1 VVPWFFPMGDLGENI
16 MAHQGFSQA
25 SIGVPEKGASVLSK
39 RRQTPLEV
47 GSDLNAGAEMKV
59 GERIREVR
67 KSKRIRQKVLARMVG
82 ISPGALTNF
91 EKGRR
96 RISLDWLQKIAEALD
111 TPVSYFLP
119 DEKDRN
125 RATPGDPRERRLLA
139 AWRQLGKSDVLRGD
153 FLQLLEHLGR
163 AKGVRKAKR
172 RVS

>member
-1 VVPWFFPMGDLGENI
+1 LAFSGEDLGENS
-16 MAHQGFSQA
+16 MAHQEFSQA
-25 SIGVPEKGASVLSK
+25 SIGVPEKAASALPSK
-39 RRQTPLEV
+39 ERRQTLEV
-47 GSDLNAGAEMKV
+47 DSDLNAGAEMKV

-119 DEKDRN
+119 DEKDRT
-125 RATPGDPRERRLLA
+125 RGTPGDPRERRLLT
-139 AWRQLGKSDVLRGD
+139 AWRQLGKGDALRAD

-163 AKGVRKAKR
+163 AKGARKAKR

>member
-1 VVPWFFPMGDLGENI
+1 
-16 MAHQGFSQA
+16 MAHQEISQVGGGVVEKVVPPPPAKELRRA
-25 SIGVPEKGASVLSK
+25 S
-39 RRQTPLEV
+39 REV
-47 GSDLNAGAEMKV
+47 GQELSTGSEMKV

-96 RISLDWLQKIAEALD
+96 RISLDWLQRIAEALD

-139 AWRQLGKSDVLRGD
+139 AWRQLGRIGRSDALRSD

-163 AKGVRKAKR
+163 AKGSRKSKR
-172 RVS
+172 RG

>member
-1 VVPWFFPMGDLGENI
+1 
-16 MAHQGFSQA
+16 MAHQEFSQA
-25 SIGVPEKGASVLSK
+25 SIGMPEKASSLPPK
-39 RRQTPLEV
+39 ERRETVKV

-125 RATPGDPRERRLLA
+125 RATPGDPRERRLLT
-139 AWRQLGKSDVLRGD
+139 AWRQLGKGDVLRGD

-163 AKGVRKAKR
+163 ARGVRKAKR

>member
-1 VVPWFFPMGDLGENI
+1 MS
-16 MAHQGFSQA
+16 HQDMYYVET
-25 SIGVPEKGASVLSK
+25 GVATKIA
-39 RRQTPLEV
+39 TPLPKEMRRSTMEASAELAA
-47 GSDLNAGAEMKV
+47 GSEMKV

-111 TPVSYFLP
+111 TPMSYFLP
-119 DEKDRN
+119 DEKDKS

-139 AWRQLGKSDVLRGD
+139 AWRQLGKGDVLRND

-163 AKGVRKAKR
+163 SKSAKKPRR

>member
-1 VVPWFFPMGDLGENI
+1 
-16 MAHQGFSQA
+16 MAHQELSQA
-25 SIGVPEKGASVLSK
+25 SIGLPDKPSLTKPVSK
-39 RRQTPLEV
+39 ARQESTREV
-47 GSDLNAGAEMKV
+47 GSVLNAVAEMKV

-139 AWRQLGKSDVLRGD
+139 AWRQLGKAGRSDALRSD

-163 AKGVRKAKR
+163 SKGARKSKR
-172 RVS
+172 RG

>member
-1 VVPWFFPMGDLGENI
+1 
-16 MAHQGFSQA
+16 MAHQEFSQA
-25 SIGVPEKGASVLSK
+25 SIGVPEKSSSLPPK
-39 RRQTPLEV
+39 ERRETTREV

-119 DEKDRN
+119 DEKDRS
-125 RATPGDPRERRLLA
+125 RATPGDPRERRLLT
-139 AWRQLGKSDVLRGD
+139 AWRQLGKGDALRGD

>member
-1 VVPWFFPMGDLGENI
+1 
-16 MAHQGFSQA
+16 MAHQEFSQA
-25 SIGVPEKGASVLSK
+25 SIGMPEKSSSLPTK
-39 RRQTPLEV
+39 ERRESRREV
-47 GSDLNAGAEMKV
+47 GSDLSAGAEMKV

-125 RATPGDPRERRLLA
+125 RATPGDPRERRLLT
-139 AWRQLGKSDVLRGD
+139 AWRQLGKGDMLRGD

-163 AKGVRKAKR
+163 AKGVRKARR

>member
-1 VVPWFFPMGDLGENI
+1 
-16 MAHQGFSQA
+16 MAHQELSEA
-25 SIGVPEKGASVLSK
+25 SIGMPENVALRQRSNLTKQ

-47 GSDLNAGAEMKV
+47 GPDLNAGAEMKV

-119 DEKDRN
+119 DEKDRS
-125 RATPGDPRERRLLA
+125 RTTPGDPRERRLLT
-139 AWRQLGKSDVLRGD
+139 AWRQMGQKGQKGNDVLRGD

-163 AKGVRKAKR
+163 AKGTGKAKR
-172 RVS
+172 RV